1 MTVIGEALESR
12 RPSQIVKGPV
22 QTENQEALVKRL
34 GKKRAKRVADGL
46 GAEED
51 GNFYD
56 MSLWRAIF
64 LSIRLQWILCALT
77 FGTACE
83 CYIYGSIRR

>member
-1 MTVIGEALESR
+1 MTVIGESLESR

-22 QTENQEALVKRL
+22 HTENQEALVKRL

-51 GNFYD
+51 GGFYD
-56 MSLWRAIF
+56 MSLWRAVF
-64 LSIRLQWILCALT
+64 LSIRLQWILCVLIHI
-77 FGTACE
+77 GACE
-83 CYIYGSIRR
+83 YHVYDSLRR